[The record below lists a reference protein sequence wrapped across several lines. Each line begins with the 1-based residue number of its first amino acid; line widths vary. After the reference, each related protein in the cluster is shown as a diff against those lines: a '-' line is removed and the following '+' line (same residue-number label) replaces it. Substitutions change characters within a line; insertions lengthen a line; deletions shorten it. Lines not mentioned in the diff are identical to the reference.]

1 MYLHLAIGYGKSLI
15 FQSSSTESTVAR
27 RLGKSHNF
35 LEKPILIVICKLNSF
50 IDSHVRELRKRG
62 CRADFTEGEKA
73 ILDGEFTFVFCNPE
87 SIIRNAKWREMVS
100 FEIYKTNL
108 LAFVLTDKVHVGPK
122 RCV

>member
-1 MYLHLAIGYGKSLI
+1 MEQLAR
-15 FQSSSTESTVAR
+15 VAR

-62 CRADFTEGEKA
+62 CRVTSLSIEEDEKA
-73 ILDGEFTFVFCNPE
+73 ILDGEFTFAFCNPE
-87 SIIRNAKWREMVS
+87 SIIRNAKWRGMVS
-100 FEIYKTNL
+100 FEIYQTNL